1 MIFDF
6 PEIYQITRRSSDI
19 YYEDDEPYRVLFAAE
34 LGWVVIEKDLTWGKK
49 IRKKK
54 KVWAFLQSPSTM
66 IVCSSVSQIKRTST
80 SFTEL

>member
-49 IRKKK
+49 IKKK
-54 KVWAFLQSPSTM
+54 KGLSF
-66 IVCSSVSQIKRTST
+66 SSISVNDDRVLLRIPN
-80 SFTEL
+80 